1 MKRLRLRTMDGIHVT
16 FAHQTKNIDINI
28 SIDVALEYDFL
39 PINGNFVQH
48 KFDLFKSVSV

>member
-1 MKRLRLRTMDGIHVT
+1 MMDGIRVT
-16 FAHQTKNIDINI
+16 FAHQTKNIDINV

-39 PINGNFVQH
+39 PINGNFIQR